1 MAPMGQ
7 QLLDE
12 IARLERLIGEWDGI
26 NDPQTQW
33 ALYLLGVGL
42 DHRRAELRRLR
53 LQPKTITPHPTTGAV
68 STLCHG
74 DYAPEQPSNLEDL
87 KQVVVDVR
95 TLKVVRH
102 FSIKPMA
109 CLPLKGRWLERAGF
123 VTGNRVQVRVQHKR
137 LVITVVEGE
146 PPG

>member
-1 MAPMGQ
+1 MAPTEQ

-12 IARLERLIGEWDGI
+12 IAGLERLIGDWEGSD
-26 NDPQTQW
+26 DPQTRW
-33 ALYLLGVGL
+33 ALYLLGVSL
-42 DHRRAELRRLR
+42 DRRRAELRRLR
-53 LQPKTITPHPTTGAV
+53 IQPKATPPPTMEATSAQR
-68 STLCHG
+68 SG
-74 DYAPEQPSNLEDL
+74 DRAAEQSPSLDES
-87 KQVVVDVR
+87 KQTTVDVR

-102 FSIKPMA
+102 FSIKPTA

-137 LVITVVEGE
+137 LVITVVEAE